1 MISFDAG
8 EIADRQT
15 DVERAGIDHAFG
27 QQPVLVQPFKKAY
40 AKAQQPGN
48 AEQGMDQLF
57 GAVVAVHLAVFL
69 YVGVDLVVDLRKG
82 VVHLQID
89 FGHDAVVSVACL
101 QHHHANGKFLARVKP
116 FVYHKPVQ
124 LRKFRCGAHIC
135 RHQQRHVADPS
146 TLSPQLVP
154 VILHRLQRNVD
165 GDHVHRVAAFVHDVR
180 RHLIHGVGSL

>member
-1 MISFDAG
+1 MHLAKVANGDKYAGGAEIVAVVVNVISFDAG

-69 YVGVDLVVDLRKG
+69 YVGVDLVVD
-82 VVHLQID
+82 
-89 FGHDAVVSVACL
+89 
-101 QHHHANGKFLARVKP
+101 
-116 FVYHKPVQ
+116 
-124 LRKFRCGAHIC
+124 
-135 RHQQRHVADPS
+135 
-146 TLSPQLVP
+146 
-154 VILHRLQRNVD
+154 
-165 GDHVHRVAAFVHDVR
+165 
-180 RHLIHGVGSL
+180 